1 MKRNPRTPLTG
12 DQWLLV
18 FMMTLIAIIVLGGMF
33 VMSHADPSVV
43 NSVMALISL
52 GVVAL
57 SNLAAKPS
65 FPVSLIPAGAPGAT
79 GEAGETGEKGDT
91 GARGKAGGADAPDTE
106 PAVNA
111 AKVAIEAVKTA
122 IEETTKAPAP
132 EPNTPGDSTP
142 KGETP

>member
-12 DQWLLV
+12 DQWLLIY
-18 FMMTLIAIIVLGGMF
+18 MMTLIAIIVIGGMF

-65 FPVSLIPAGAPGAT
+65 FPVSLIPAGATGAT
-79 GEAGETGEKGDT
+79 GEAGEKGAT
-91 GARGKAGGADAPDTE
+91 GATGAAADGTPAAE
-106 PAVNA
+106 PTVDV
-111 AKVAIEAVKTA
+111 AKVAIAAVKTA
-122 IEETTKAPAP
+122 IDETSKTPAP
-132 EPNTPGDSTP
+132 TEPP
-142 KGETP
+142 KSNE